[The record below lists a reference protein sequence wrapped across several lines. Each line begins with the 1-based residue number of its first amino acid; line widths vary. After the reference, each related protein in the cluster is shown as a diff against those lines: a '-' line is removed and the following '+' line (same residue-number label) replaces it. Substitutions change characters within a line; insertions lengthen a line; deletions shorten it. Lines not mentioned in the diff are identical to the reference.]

1 MGKVCLWGPVCYYVL
16 KRMNSGQNNGSA
28 PGTMGIGSPEQGTLL
43 VSLRGSWTI
52 GHDLPPAREVI
63 AYAASRPGTVRI
75 AFDHSGLTDWDS
87 GLLTFLVNLQGRCD
101 DAGLEVDIEGL
112 PRGVVRLLSLARE
125 FRELEGLPD
134 RKARETFLASVGSRA
149 IGSVRY
155 FTGVLEFI
163 GESSVAFL
171 RLVRG
176 RARFRRVDL
185 GLLLYECGAQ
195 ALPIVSLISVL
206 VGLILAFVGVV
217 QLRMFGAQI
226 YIANLVGIAMARE
239 MGAMM
244 TAIIMMGRTG
254 AAYATQLGTMEVN
267 EEIDALKTLG
277 ISPMEFLVM
286 PRMLALI
293 LMMPLLTVYADLVG
307 ILGGALVGVGMF
319 DLSTAQ
325 YWEQT
330 VKALNLNQFAIGVS
344 KSAVFAVLIAASGC
358 FHGMHSERSA
368 SAVGYAATRAVVV
381 GIVLIVVTDGI
392 FAIIT
397 STLGI

>member
-1 MGKVCLWGPVCYYVL
+1 MRVIYYVGTC
-16 KRMNSGQNNGSA
+16 MTNEHGSGTA
-28 PGTMGIGSPEQGTLL
+28 PGTMVFSRPDPGTIMIH
-43 VSLRGSWTI
+43 LRGSWTI
-52 GHDLPPAREVI
+52 GQDLPSAREVMD
-63 AYAASRPGTVRI
+63 YAATRPGTSRI
-75 AFDHSGLTDWDS
+75 VFDHAKLSGWDS
-87 GLLTFLVNLQGRCD
+87 GLLTFLVSLQNSCAPAGCD
-101 DAGLEVDIEGL
+101 IDISGL
-112 PRGVVRLLSLARE
+112 PPGVVRLLSLARE

-134 RKARETFLASVGSRA
+134 RKTTEPFLASVGTLA
-149 IGSVRY
+149 VGWGRY
-155 FTGVLEFI
+155 FTGVLGFV
-163 GESSVAFL
+163 GDCFVAL
-171 RLVRG
+171 VRLFRG
-176 RARFRRVDL
+176 RARFRRSDL
-185 GLLLYECGAQ
+185 GLLLYECGPQ

-226 YIANLVGIAMARE
+226 YIANLVGIAMSRE

-277 ISPMEFLVM
+277 LSPMEFLVM
-286 PRMLALI
+286 PRMIALVI
-293 LMMPLLTVYADLVG
+293 MMPLLTVYADLVG
-307 ILGGALVGVGMF
+307 IVGGAMVGVGMF
-319 DLSTAQ
+319 DLSAAQ

-330 VKALNLNQFAIGVS
+330 QRALNLNHFTIGIA
-344 KSAVFAVLIAASGC
+344 KSVVFAVLIAASGC
-358 FHGMHSERSA
+358 FHGMHSDRSA

-392 FAIIT
+392 FAVIT